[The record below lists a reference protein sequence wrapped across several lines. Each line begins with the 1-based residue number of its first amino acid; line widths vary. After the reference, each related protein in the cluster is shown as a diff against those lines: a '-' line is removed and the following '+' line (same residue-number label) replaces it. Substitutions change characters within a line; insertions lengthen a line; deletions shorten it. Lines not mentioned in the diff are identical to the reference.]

1 MLSHLRAFLRIC
13 SFTLMMTGISVA
25 VPLTRLFFG
34 SQMAFN
40 VHRRGMF
47 VIHKV
52 LGIKLHIIGNL
63 PKDPAMIMCNHPSYY
78 DIFFNIGHRPAVMI
92 VADQFKNW
100 PLVGWLG
107 QGLNTIWVRRHSPEA
122 GKKIREEIVTR
133 IRAGLSIFACP
144 EGRTSG
150 SHDIHPV
157 KPGLFVEAMRNEV
170 PVVFLFH
177 PISFRRN
184 SVFPRPEGG
193 LYTAPIQAFMECIA
207 TPNYRSRLEGLPPSV
222 NSRRGAR
229 NAGLLSLQS
238 LAFARLAF
246 RTRTRSDR
254 RLLN

>member
-13 SFTLMMTGISVA
+13 SFTLLMTGISVA

-170 PVVFLFH
+170 PVVFYSIRYHSKEIPYFHDLKAGFIPHLFKHLWKALQH
-177 PISFRRN
+177 PIIEVDLRVSP
-184 SVFPRPEGG
+184 PR
-193 LYTAPIQAFMECIA
+193 LIQDVEQGMQDF
-207 TPNYRSRLEGLPPSV
+207 YRFNRWHL
-222 NSRRGAR
+222 RAW
-229 NAGLLSLQS
+229 LSGPVPVQADAS
-238 LAFARLAF
+238 
-246 RTRTRSDR
+246 
-254 RLLN
+254 

>member
-13 SFTLMMTGISVA
+13 SFTFLMTGISVA

-170 PVVFLFH
+170 PVVFYSIRYHSEEIPYFHDLKAGFIPHLFKHLWNALQH
-177 PISFRRN
+177 PIIEVDLRVSP
-184 SVFPRPEGG
+184 PR
-193 LYTAPIQAFMECIA
+193 LIQDVEQGMQDF
-207 TPNYRSRLEGLPPSV
+207 YRFNRWHL
-222 NSRRGAR
+222 RAW
-229 NAGLLSLQS
+229 LSGPVPVQADAS
-238 LAFARLAF
+238 
-246 RTRTRSDR
+246 
-254 RLLN
+254 

>member
-13 SFTLMMTGISVA
+13 SFTLLMTGISVA

-170 PVVFLFH
+170 PVVFYSIRYHSEEIPYFHDLKAGFIPHLFKHLWKALQH
-177 PISFRRN
+177 PIIEVDLRVSP
-184 SVFPRPEGG
+184 PR
-193 LYTAPIQAFMECIA
+193 LIQDVEQGMQDF
-207 TPNYRSRLEGLPPSV
+207 YRFNRWHL
-222 NSRRGAR
+222 RAW
-229 NAGLLSLQS
+229 LSGPVPVQADAS
-238 LAFARLAF
+238 
-246 RTRTRSDR
+246 
-254 RLLN
+254 

>member
-157 KPGLFVEAMRNEV
+157 KPGLFVESMRNEV
-170 PVVFLFH
+170 PVVFYSIRYHSEEIPYFHDLKAGFIPHLFKHLWNALQH
-177 PISFRRN
+177 PIIEVDLRVSP
-184 SVFPRPEGG
+184 PR
-193 LYTAPIQAFMECIA
+193 LIQDVEQGMQDF
-207 TPNYRSRLEGLPPSV
+207 YRFNRWHL
-222 NSRRGAR
+222 RAW
-229 NAGLLSLQS
+229 LSGPVPFQTDAS
-238 LAFARLAF
+238 
-246 RTRTRSDR
+246 
-254 RLLN
+254 